1 MAGFPDED
9 ENSPETLD
17 LRGQVQAMEAKISKL
32 KNSRAHHNESAK
44 RMAEQRD
51 SVQAQYSEH
60 RKKLDAKFEVLK
72 EIRKR
77 IKVHKSRRNSLQSQ
91 LKELNSRVKDRRVS
105 HKKGK
110 SVTFQYNEI
119 SSDIARLEN
128 EIQTRGDLSLK
139 KENKMLDRIRELF
152 RTKEELEPL
161 IEETEVIKIDLSN
174 IESAITE
181 IKEQAD
187 IEHECMISAV
197 EEAEKESEGLD
208 EMFKE
213 RNFLKAEGD
222 RLHASFVE
230 HKSNANE
237 VHAKIKDMIK
247 EVTGIRDK
255 INAERKERKSWI
267 EDHNASVRMEMKT
280 ASESEDIA
288 NALFD
293 QLLSDGKLTMGGVLE
308 SDDAAVAR
316 SSSSASRVRRK
327 KKKPIA
333 KASRG
338 KGGKKSQ

>member
-1 MAGFPDED
+1 MAEPNVSEGKE
-9 ENSPETLD
+9 SETVT
-17 LRGQVQAMEAKISKL
+17 LRDQVQAMEAKISKL
-32 KNSRAHHNESAK
+32 KNSRSHHNESAK

-51 SVQAQYSEH
+51 SVQSQYAEH
-60 RKKLDAKFEVLK
+60 RKKLDVKFETLK

-91 LKELNSRVKDRRVS
+91 LRELLGKVRERRVS

-152 RTKEELEPL
+152 KTKEELEPL
-161 IEETEVIKIDLSN
+161 IEETAVIKIDLTN
-174 IESAITE
+174 IESAIAE

-187 IEHECMISAV
+187 IEHESMVSAV

-208 EMFKE
+208 DMFKE
-213 RNFLKAEGD
+213 RNFLQAEGD

-230 HKSNANE
+230 HKTNANE
-237 VHAKIKDMIK
+237 VHDKIKSMIK
-247 EVTGIRDK
+247 EVTGIREK
-255 INAERKERKSWI
+255 ISAERKERKSWI
-267 EDHNASVRMEMKT
+267 DDHNANVRLEMQT
-280 ASESEDIA
+280 AAESEELA
-288 NALFD
+288 NALVD
-293 QLLSDGKLTMGGVLE
+293 QLLSEGKLTMGGVLE
-308 SDDAAVAR
+308 SDEAAAAR
-316 SSSSASRVRRK
+316 SSSTSSRGRRR

-338 KGGKKSQ
+338 KGGKK